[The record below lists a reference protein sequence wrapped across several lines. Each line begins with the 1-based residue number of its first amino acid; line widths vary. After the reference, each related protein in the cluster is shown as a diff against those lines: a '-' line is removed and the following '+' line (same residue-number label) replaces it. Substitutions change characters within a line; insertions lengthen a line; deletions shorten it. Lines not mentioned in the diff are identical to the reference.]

1 MLRLLLERLSE
12 GGKDI
17 GQRHIR
23 DVQALFGRQSGR
35 RLSLPGG
42 LEARRDFGQVVLRR
56 EAERA
61 GEGVF
66 TEEPSEAAVP
76 ARTLPGDRDLL
87 EEIRGKRHRF
97 GADPGTGTLEITL
110 MRWEKTR
117 GIEQKTYTKWLDY
130 DRIKSLVLRTRRP
143 GDYLAVN
150 DRLQKKSLKAYLIQ
164 EKVPA
169 AEREALPLLADGS
182 HILWVIGHRISSAA
196 KVTESTEKV
205 LQIYLRGGKENG

>member
-1 MLRLLLERLSE
+1 MRRDAYTRNRIRRQVLPYAEREICAEAGIHLAQAAQLLMQTADFVDRKARARLAECLTFQEDQAAGLDVKAFLESEELLQSEMLRLLLERLSE

-97 GADPGTGTLEITL
+97 GADPGNGNA
-110 MRWEKTR
+110 
-117 GIEQKTYTKWLDY
+117 
-130 DRIKSLVLRTRRP
+130 
-143 GDYLAVN
+143 GDH
-150 DRLQKKSLKAYLIQ
+150 
-164 EKVPA
+164 PH
-169 AEREALPLLADGS
+169 AL
-182 HILWVIGHRISSAA
+182 
-196 KVTESTEKV
+196 
-205 LQIYLRGGKENG
+205 GKNAGN